1 MRFPLKKL
9 LGTVA
14 VICILGLLSISG
26 ILRPLNKQDS
36 ENNIS
41 EEIQLP
47 EPQSRRMPLVMTGNG
62 PGSPEAAEKNVSE
75 SDPTSNFTRKQVDV
89 SKNIDRKVPVVS
101 ENIEEN
107 VSKIYYERKLD
118 NEIEKQEMKAK
129 KAKTRSELQKSVQK
143 YIQEKKPNSSTAKV
157 KNIPVSPKPSL
168 SPIKDDPTDK
178 QSRRLSKIMKRVNIT
193 YDDPKKY
200 KGPHVEG
207 WPPGKDR
214 YMPNYIKPKEDTF
227 SLRPSK
233 AHFKGCEI
241 LVIIHSA
248 IDAFGM
254 RMGVRDTWIQ
264 FVTQKKVANV
274 SVIFLI
280 GNQNANSNLTAATRQ
295 RVLDEHAKYDDILQA
310 NMVDHYNNLTLKSVF
325 TLKFFLNE
333 SNFDSPPPFHVMK
346 IDNDAYLNLPQLKFI
361 LKDKK
366 LQKSP
371 MYLVGHRYGTRK
383 KPPQPIRLSRS
394 KSKQKSKSK
403 WWVPRYLYNGSRY
416 PVILGGSGYVTT
428 RPAAK
433 CLFNES
439 MKLPFFHL
447 EDVFLTGFAAENCAI
462 PRFHT
467 DGFHPNAVHF
477 ADLKEEDIL
486 WHYLN
491 TKSVTH
497 MHRIFMYNDLL
508 REHQNLKRQNKKLI
522 SAEKDSK
529 KPCDQNKN

>member
-1 MRFPLKKL
+1 
-9 LGTVA
+9 
-14 VICILGLLSISG
+14 
-26 ILRPLNKQDS
+26 
-36 ENNIS
+36 
-41 EEIQLP
+41 
-47 EPQSRRMPLVMTGNG
+47 MPLVMTGNG
-62 PGSPEAAEKNVSE
+62 PGSPEVEKNVSE
-75 SDPTSNFTRKQVDV
+75 SESTSNFTRTQVNVTKNTEEIV
-89 SKNIDRKVPVVS
+89 SKVV
-101 ENIEEN
+101 
-107 VSKIYYERKLD
+107 YEREVKKAF
-118 NEIEKQEMKAK
+118 EKRKAK
-129 KAKTRSELQKSVQK
+129 DKKTKDRAELQKSM
-143 YIQEKKPNSSTAKV
+143 QEYVKKKPPSSSNIKV
-157 KNIPVSPKPSL
+157 KNPSVSPKPSPA
-168 SPIKDDPTDK
+168 PIKDDPTDK
-178 QSRRLSKIMKRVNIT
+178 QTRKLSKIMKRVNIT
-193 YDDPKKY
+193 YDDPKRY

-214 YMPNYIKPKEDTF
+214 YMPNYIKPKQDTF
-227 SLRPSK
+227 PLRPSK

-248 IDAFGM
+248 IDGFSM
-254 RMGVRDTWIQ
+254 RMGVRDTWMQ
-264 FVTQKKVANV
+264 FVTQKKVDNV

-280 GNQNANSNLTAATRQ
+280 GNENPFGNLTVATRQ
-295 RVLDEHAKYDDILQA
+295 RVLDEHAKFNDILQA
-310 NMVDHYNNLTLKSVF
+310 DMVDHYNNLTLKSVF

-366 LQKSP
+366 PQKSP

-394 KSKQKSKSK
+394 KSKQKNKSK

-428 RPAAK
+428 CPAAK
-433 CLFNES
+433 CLFSES

-522 SAEKDSK
+522 SAEKDFK
-529 KPCDQNKN
+529 KPCDHKKN

>member
-9 LGTVA
+9 LLTVSA
-14 VICILGLLSISG
+14 ICLLGLLSIGG
-26 ILRPLNKQDS
+26 ILKPALNSKEDS
-36 ENNIS
+36 DGTANS
-41 EEIQLP
+41 DP
-47 EPQSRRMPLVMTGNG
+47 EAMQQKSLRMPLVVTGIGLQEQAEHNVTETE
-62 PGSPEAAEKNVSE
+62 STTNFTEKHAAVNVTRTIEETVSKLVYEKNLKKA
-75 SDPTSNFTRKQVDV
+75 T
-89 SKNIDRKVPVVS
+89 
-101 ENIEEN
+101 
-107 VSKIYYERKLD
+107 
-118 NEIEKQEMKAK
+118 AK
-129 KAKTRSELQKSVQK
+129 KETEAKKTKELQKSMERYVK
-143 YIQEKKPNSSTAKV
+143 EKSSTKSIK
-157 KNIPVSPKPSL
+157 KNPLVSAKPSPA
-168 SPIKDDPTDK
+168 PIKDDPTDS
-178 QSRRLSKIMKRVNIT
+178 QSRKLSKIMKRVNIT
-193 YDDPKKY
+193 YDNPKKY

-214 YMPNYIKPKEDTF
+214 YMPNYIQPDHDTF
-227 SLRPSK
+227 PIRPSK
-233 AHFKGCEI
+233 AHFKGCEL
-241 LVIIHSA
+241 LVIVHSA
-248 IDAFGM
+248 IDGFSM
-254 RMGVRDTWIQ
+254 RMGLRDTWMQ
-264 FVTQKKVANV
+264 FVTQKRVANV

-280 GNQNANSNLTAATRQ
+280 GNQNAFNNVTASTHQ

-310 NMVDHYNNLTLKSVF
+310 DMVDHYNNLTLKSVF

-333 SNFDSPPPFHVMK
+333 SNFNSPPPFHVMK
-346 IDNDAYLNLPQLKFI
+346 IDNDAYLNLPQLQFI
-361 LKDKK
+361 LKDPK

-394 KSKQKSKSK
+394 KSKLKSKSK

-439 MKLPFFHL
+439 MHLPFFHL

-497 MHRIFMYNDLL
+497 MHRIMMYDDLL
-508 REHQNLKRQNKKLI
+508 RDYQHLKRQNKKLNQ
-522 SAEKDSK
+522 AENELEKQ
-529 KPCDQNKN
+529 PCDQKTT